1 MTDGKQ
7 PSNDQLLMSVED
19 AAKLLGISRSL
30 AYQLCER
37 RELPTLRLGRRLVV
51 PARVL
56 MRMIEEAEIEWSEH
70 RSRHMA

>member
-1 MTDGKQ
+1 MTYGKQ
-7 PSNDQLLMSVED
+7 SNSDQLLMSVED

-30 AYQLCER
+30 AYQLCAR

-56 MRMIEEAEIEWSEH
+56 MRMVEEAEIEWSEH
-70 RSRHMA
+70 RSRPLA